1 MVTRNYPY
9 LLALYMF
16 IYDRGRSWRG
26 DRAAAIEWVI
36 HARFLRRSDRWF
48 HPQR

>member
-16 IYDRGRSWRG
+16 IYDRVGSVAR
-26 DRAAAIEWVI
+26 DRLVCCRWVT
-36 HARFLRRSDRWF
+36 HGRFLRRSGR
-48 HPQR
+48 

>member
-1 MVTRNYPY
+1 MVTRIYPY

-16 IYDRGRSWRG
+16 IYDRVGSFAG
-26 DRAAAIEWVI
+26 DRATFQNWLTRG
-36 HARFLRRSDRWF
+36 RFLRHSGRWF